1 MRRLTVAHVHTHTH
15 THTHAHAHGHTGTR
29 AHTHMCNGRACCAK
43 GGLPTLP
50 LNLCQPST
58 VYQHLLDLRLGFLWT
73 RPWPRFPL
81 HGIMRDGLSGHLRE
95 CEVNACTPPA
105 TVPCSSA
112 WHTARGWCPD
122 KLRVNVRTWMRM
134 LTQPCNA
141 SRCVTPPG
149 VGVAIS
155 CTCVCPHATMM
166 QCESLWHT
174 ARGWCPGDIDACL
187 CLYTNKNSTTIA
199 SCKPPGAG
207 LMPCAV

>member
-1 MRRLTVAHVHTHTH
+1 MHT
-15 THTHAHAHGHTGTR
+15 HTGTR
-29 AHTHMCNGRACCAK
+29 AHGHTRTCATAEPAAPRAACQHYLSICASRARCINICWTSASVFSW
-43 GGLPTLP
+43 TL
-50 LNLCQPST
+50 
-58 VYQHLLDLRLGFLWT
+58 
-73 RPWPRFPL
+73 PWPRFPL
-81 HGIMRDGLSGHLRE
+81 QGIMRDGLSGHLRE
-95 CEVNACTPPA
+95 CEGNACTPPA